1 MLLPTTNFF
10 IIGQYQKIM
19 DDDEKG
25 KRFLEL
31 IDEQNNLQ
39 WGIVAKLSSLI
50 KSKWDSNELQN
61 ELEKLVDDHSK
72 ITKELNSLD
81 DNNSIL

>member
-1 MLLPTTNFF
+1 
-10 IIGQYQKIM
+10 M

-31 IDEQNNLQ
+31 IDKQNNLQ
-39 WGIVAKLSSLI
+39 WSIVSKLTLLI
-50 KSKWDSNELQN
+50 KSKWNSTELQN
-61 ELEKLVDDHSK
+61 ELEALVEEHSK

-81 DNNSIL
+81 TNNSIL

>member
-1 MLLPTTNFF
+1 
-10 IIGQYQKIM
+10 M

-31 IDEQNNLQ
+31 INDQNNVQLSV
-39 WGIVAKLSSLI
+39 IVKLSSLI
-50 KSKWDSNELQN
+50 TSEWNSVKLQ
-61 ELEKLVDDHSK
+61 EDLKALIEKHSE

-81 DNNSIL
+81 DAASIL

>member
-1 MLLPTTNFF
+1 MSE
-10 IIGQYQKIM
+10 
-19 DDDEKG
+19 DDKG

-39 WGIVAKLSSLI
+39 WSIIEKITLLI
-50 KSKWDSNELQN
+50 KENWNSDDKQK
-61 ELEKLVDDHSK
+61 ELETLIEKHST

-81 DNNSIL
+81 VDNSIL

>member
-1 MLLPTTNFF
+1 
-10 IIGQYQKIM
+10 M

-39 WGIVAKLSSLI
+39 WSIVAKLSLLI
-50 KSKWDSNELQN
+50 KSKWSSNEIQN
-61 ELEKLVDDHSK
+61 ELETLVDNHSK

-81 DNNSIL
+81 TNNSIL

>member
-1 MLLPTTNFF
+1 
-10 IIGQYQKIM
+10 M

-25 KRFLEL
+25 KQFLEL

-39 WGIVAKLSSLI
+39 WGIVTKLSSLI
-50 KSKWDSNELQN
+50 NSKWNSVELQN
-61 ELEKLVDDHSK
+61 ELETLVEKYSK

>member
-1 MLLPTTNFF
+1 
-10 IIGQYQKIM
+10 M

-31 IDEQNNLQ
+31 INDQNNVR
-39 WGIVAKLSSLI
+39 WGVIAKLSSLI
-50 KSKWDSNELQN
+50 SSEWNSEELR
-61 ELEKLVDDHSK
+61 EDLKTLIEKHSE

-81 DNNSIL
+81 DDVARTL

>member
-1 MLLPTTNFF
+1 MNAK
-10 IIGQYQKIM
+10 YQKIM

-31 IDEQNNLQ
+31 INDQNNVQ
-39 WGIVAKLSSLI
+39 WNIVAKLSSLI
-50 KSKWDSNELQN
+50 HLKWNSPQLQN
-61 ELEKLVDDHSK
+61 DLEILVEKHSK

-81 DNNSIL
+81 DGSIL

>member
-1 MLLPTTNFF
+1 
-10 IIGQYQKIM
+10 M

-31 IDEQNNLQ
+31 IDEQNNIQ
-39 WGIVAKLSSLI
+39 WSTIAKISALI
-50 KSKWDSNELQN
+50 NSNWNSTDLQN
-61 ELEKLVDDHSK
+61 ELEALVEKHSK

-81 DNNSIL
+81 KNNSIL

>member
-1 MLLPTTNFF
+1 MFNF
-10 IIGQYQKIM
+10 QKIM
-19 DDDEKG
+19 SEDDKG

-39 WGIVAKLSSLI
+39 WSIIEKLAFLI
-50 KSKWDSNELQN
+50 NAKWDSADKQN
-61 ELEKLVDDHSK
+61 ELESLVEKHIT

-81 DNNSIL
+81 VDNSIL

>member
-1 MLLPTTNFF
+1 M
-10 IIGQYQKIM
+10 IVKYYEIM

-31 IDEQNNLQ
+31 INDQNNVQ
-39 WGIVAKLSSLI
+39 WGVITKLSSLI
-50 KSKWDSNELQN
+50 SSEWNS
-61 ELEKLVDDHSK
+61 EKLREDLKILVEKHSK

-81 DNNSIL
+81 DAARTL

>member
-1 MLLPTTNFF
+1 MSE
-10 IIGQYQKIM
+10 
-19 DDDEKG
+19 DDKG

-39 WGIVAKLSSLI
+39 WSIIEKLYSLI
-50 KSKWDSNELQN
+50 STEWKSIEKQN
-61 ELEKLVDDHSK
+61 EIESLVEKHST

-81 DNNSIL
+81 VDGSIL